1 MNQVFYLM
9 SYARHISSDFAYFAL
24 LGIVGV
30 CALVVPFLA
39 KVVLTGRNQS
49 LWPFLL
55 GFACFSGI
63 FAALPFGNVE
73 LFWLPVIAVIYFGAV
88 LIGTAFSA
96 VSRIISLLTERETHM
111 KN

>member
-1 MNQVFYLM
+1 MNQVLYLM
-9 SYARHISSDFAYFAL
+9 SYARHISSDVAYFAL

-30 CALVVPFLA
+30 CALVAPFLA
-39 KVVLTGRNQS
+39 KLVLAGKNQS

-73 LFWLPVIAVIYFGAV
+73 LFWLPVVAFIYFGAM

-96 VSRIISLLTERETHM
+96 LSRIIGLLVEKETYM
-111 KN
+111 EK